1 MFEYM
6 HNNIYVIKIK
16 LFLTPITYI
25 ETITYMIELSNSE
38 IGLCLNFS
46 YAVTART
53 EKYYKVRNK
62 YASTEKL
69 IFDHFSGKL
78 AELAVLKHLDK
89 KGYLVSYPC
98 FKLSNSGDSGADL
111 TTFSRELNKISN
123 VHVKCCRFDS
133 PVKDSWLIQRSEI
146 NKLGDNDYFALCVF
160 HSPSQIE
167 VKKIIAANNI
177 EWKAPVLSSLKSKA
191 ACYLKDM
198 I

>member
-1 MFEYM
+1 
-6 HNNIYVIKIK
+6 
-16 LFLTPITYI
+16 
-25 ETITYMIELSNSE
+25 MIELSNSE

-46 YAVTART
+46 YAVTAKT

-98 FKLSNSGDSGADL
+98 FKLTDSGDSGADL

-123 VHVKCCRFDS
+123 IHVKCCRFDS
-133 PVKDSWLIQRSEI
+133 PVKNSWLIQKSEL
-146 NKLGDNDYFALCVF
+146 KHLGEDDFFALCVF
-160 HSPSQIE
+160 HSPSRIE
-167 VKKIIAANNI
+167 VKKIIAFNKMA
-177 EWKAPVLSSLKSKA
+177 WKEPVLPSLKSKA
-191 ACYLKDM
+191 ACYLDDM